1 MLVRIF
7 MREDGGALLVQPLVA
22 VRVVEVPMSVDQ
34 MFDRVLAKAVGSVQD
49 ARAGR
54 GNAGIDEHLA
64 VGAGQNGDIPA
75 RALDDRDIAAQLV
88 ELKGRCRRG
97 VADRIHD
104 VARLGVGFRRQQPSA
119 VDGQAR
125 GRNPVAT
132 RSGKNVSTLG
142 VLRAIRTD
150 DQDR

>member
-49 ARAGR
+49 AR
-54 GNAGIDEHLA
+54 AGIDEHLA

>member
-7 MREDGGALLVQPLVA
+7 MREDGGALLVQPVVA

-75 RALDDRDIAAQLV
+75 RPLDDRDIAAQLV

-97 VADRIHD
+97 VA

-125 GRNPVAT
+125 GD
-132 RSGKNVSTLG
+132 
-142 VLRAIRTD
+142 RAAGAETPSRQEAEECEYIGSPPCN
-150 DQDR
+150 QDR